1 MLIKVRLLTT
11 AATFTAL
18 LAEKDPV
25 VAPDGF
31 MPIYATEEA
40 LAVGTPVVVPWQ
52 SQGEEERLRLGVVA
66 EQQPSRRLTL
76 ILRLS
81 RSTPF

>member
-40 LAVGTPVVVPWQ
+40 LAIGTPVVVRGAVAKPGRSRTLALGSSCRTANQ
-52 SQGEEERLRLGVVA
+52 AGERL
-66 EQQPSRRLTL
+66 
-76 ILRLS
+76 
-81 RSTPF
+81 